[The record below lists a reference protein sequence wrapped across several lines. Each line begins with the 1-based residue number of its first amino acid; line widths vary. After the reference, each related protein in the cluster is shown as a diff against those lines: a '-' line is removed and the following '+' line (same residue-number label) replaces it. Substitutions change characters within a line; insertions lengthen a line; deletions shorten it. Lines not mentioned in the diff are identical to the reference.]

1 MARRLPPLNALRAFE
16 VAARHNSFT
25 GAAEE
30 LRVSHAAISRHVRAL
45 EARLGVALFHR
56 AKRGVELTA
65 AGARY
70 LQAVSAAFDAIA
82 EATETVAGPDQAQIR
97 VNVHPAFGARWLI
110 RRLDRF
116 REAHPDY
123 EVVLDATPQLID
135 LARDEADLCIRNGA
149 GAWPGTVCDL
159 LVRSRLYPVGAPGLL
174 HESRGTVA
182 PVDLR
187 DFPILLDECDGSTWR
202 RWFAAAGIVD
212 ADIGRGRRILETGL
226 AIDAAIA
233 GQGIALVD
241 DFLVADD
248 LAAGR
253 LVKLSDLALS
263 APDCDYYLVSL
274 DSTRRR
280 RPIAAFCT
288 WLLSESTPLR

>member
-1 MARRLPPLNALRAFE
+1 CQACGNRDRARRQAQGCPQIQRIGIVLDDRVEHGRLKRRTPTGEAARTRDSRNRRARAQTPFGHGRRKGKSHTMARRLPPLNALRAFE

-65 AGARY
+65 AGARD

-97 VNVHPAFGARWLI
+97 VSVHPAFGARWLI

-116 REAHPDY
+116 REAHPEY

-135 LARDEADLCIRNGA
+135 LARD
-149 GAWPGTVCDL
+149 
-159 LVRSRLYPVGAPGLL
+159 
-174 HESRGTVA
+174 
-182 PVDLR
+182 
-187 DFPILLDECDGSTWR
+187 
-202 RWFAAAGIVD
+202 
-212 ADIGRGRRILETGL
+212 
-226 AIDAAIA
+226 
-233 GQGIALVD
+233 
-241 DFLVADD
+241 
-248 LAAGR
+248 
-253 LVKLSDLALS
+253 
-263 APDCDYYLVSL
+263 
-274 DSTRRR
+274 
-280 RPIAAFCT
+280 
-288 WLLSESTPLR
+288 